1 MHLNSATKLTTNEK
15 DFCFINIKDSTD
27 QFWCSLFLLS
37 NHSIYNKWK
46 GLPFQKCTSQSAVHR
61 VGLEIL
67 CNSRISSYRLIQL
80 NSKFWISRCMGFWGK
95 IVVKGPPATTTTRT
109 HPQTMPL
116 HGWVLKYLLEFC
128 SSCILRKGLSHWILF
143 VMYIEKG
150 IVSLN
155 SVCHVY
161 WERDWQ

>member
-15 DFCFINIKDSTD
+15 DFRFINIKDSTD

-80 NSKFWISRCMGFWGK
+80 NSKFWINRCMGFWGK
-95 IVVKGPPATTTTRT
+95 IGVKGAPSNNNNKDP
-109 HPQTMPL
+109 
-116 HGWVLKYLLEFC
+116 
-128 SSCILRKGLSHWILF
+128 SSDDAASRLSTEIPSWILF

-155 SVCHVY
+155 SVRHVC